1 MDQLVRK
8 TREVRPRHILTYGP
22 RDAFNPDHESVS
34 KFVFD
39 ASVLSTSNGVRLE
52 GTKTAKQASVFG
64 FEPHQSERV
73 PEHVEDEV
81 ANLFHYMREIMEL
94 TGGTTDDISHLSVSL
109 TDREYK
115 KIVNVEWL
123 KMFPDENNRP
133 ARHSTLTDLRD
144 GLREQIEM
152 TAVL

>member
-1 MDQLVRK
+1 MAK
-8 TREVRPRHILTYGP
+8 REVLHVKGSNHQ
-22 RDAFNPDHESVS
+22 NPIPTAVKIGNMVYTSAIIGSDPEKGELPES
-34 KFVFD
+34 
-39 ASVLSTSNGVRLE
+39 
-52 GTKTAKQASVFG
+52 
-64 FEPHQSERV
+64 
-73 PEHVEDEV
+73 VEDEV

-94 TGGTTDDISHLSVSL
+94 AGGTTDNIAHLSVSL

-133 ARHSTLTDLRD
+133 ARHSTVQKLRE
-144 GLREQIEM
+144 GLRVQVEM

>member
-1 MDQLVRK
+1 MAK
-8 TREVRPRHILTYGP
+8 REVLHVKGSNHQ
-22 RDAFNPDHESVS
+22 NPIPTAVKIGNMVYTSAIIGSDPEKGELPESV
-34 KFVFD
+34 
-39 ASVLSTSNGVRLE
+39 E
-52 GTKTAKQASVFG
+52 
-64 FEPHQSERV
+64 E
-73 PEHVEDEV
+73 EV

-94 TGGTTDDISHLSVSL
+94 AGGTTDNIAHLSVSL

-133 ARHSTLTDLRD
+133 ARHSTVQKLRE
-144 GLREQIEM
+144 GLRVQIEM